1 MLVLPGRVT
10 KESTRVK
17 MHEES
22 INLTKIPARSG
33 MTKVT
38 RL

>member
-1 MLVLPGRVT
+1 VT

-22 INLTKIPARSG
+22 INLTKTPARSG
-33 MTKVT
+33 IAKVK